1 MNIAL
6 QAVDNY
12 SKYCITLAEAGG
24 HGVKNVFNVGPRL
37 MLFDG
42 MDGITPYTND
52 GQELLVYIN
61 ADDGRL
67 MRYTS
72 DVTVIKLSEPDR
84 NRTQNNSKVCSRLR
98 VIIFATF

>member
-1 MNIAL
+1 MCTV
-6 QAVDNY
+6 QR
-12 SKYCITLAEAGG
+12 